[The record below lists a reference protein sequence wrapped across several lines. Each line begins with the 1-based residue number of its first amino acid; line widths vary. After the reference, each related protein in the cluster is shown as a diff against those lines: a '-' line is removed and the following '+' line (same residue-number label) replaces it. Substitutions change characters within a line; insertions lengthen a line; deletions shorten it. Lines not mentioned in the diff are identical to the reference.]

1 MIQINKHLEDNTII
15 LMMLFTIRMIRVTN
29 ELTTGNLL
37 SNGDFSQVEP
47 DGRPSI
53 WNVDVGQGNTSIKVL
68 PKKYLGLNAVQISVY
83 TSQKLVTL
91 TQMIQLEQSTNKSF
105 LVMTFWYATWIIY
118 SSGSVRLEFY
128 DSSNYRIGNEYM
140 KSLSSNLTW
149 TYGHI
154 KKSVHTYAVSA
165 KVIIRMYNC
174 MGKVLMANFSVEQVD
189 SWENATFFVSPR
201 QDGTIFIQWNLANNG
216 IGVAHYEIY
225 RGKGRLSALNDTHL
239 MVTIPTMSSYGKNI
253 YESMYTDHSVRL
265 NTIYTYQVVAR
276 DSNRTIIDQTTLTIG
291 QADLGEGYHD
301 TTTLIAFPRID
312 GIHISW
318 RLKARSVAKHI
329 ILYNGIDSISKIG
342 SSRAQRLG
350 TYSVQD
356 IKAIVSLSNVG
367 PFLLVSDDGNDI
379 ATAKLANLTR
389 PRIVLTPTHLAFIR
403 DKINQ
408 SGHAQEVFKALIKSI
423 HTYQPDNSFNYCWPA
438 RDAALLYA
446 ITRNISYV
454 DIAHS
459 ALNVNRMNYTIYDN
473 TAIKLRFALSTMAR
487 AQAFDWAYD
496 AFTVQQ
502 RRELISDFQYAAS
515 IFTCYSGTVKI
526 FKRIICNFLL
536 QFHLPKLVF
545 YR

>member
-1 MIQINKHLEDNTII
+1 
-15 LMMLFTIRMIRVTN
+15 
-29 ELTTGNLL
+29 
-37 SNGDFSQVEP
+37 
-47 DGRPSI
+47 
-53 WNVDVGQGNTSIKVL
+53 
-68 PKKYLGLNAVQISVY
+68 
-83 TSQKLVTL
+83 
-91 TQMIQLEQSTNKSF
+91 
-105 LVMTFWYATWIIY
+105 
-118 SSGSVRLEFY
+118 
-128 DSSNYRIGNEYM
+128 
-140 KSLSSNLTW
+140 
-149 TYGHI
+149 
-154 KKSVHTYAVSA
+154 
-165 KVIIRMYNC
+165 

-201 QDGTIFIQWNLANNG
+201 HDGTIFIQWNLANNG
-216 IGVAHYEIY
+216 TSVARYDIY
-225 RGKGRLSALNDTHL
+225 RGKGRLSALNASHL

-301 TTTLIAFPRID
+301 TTTIIAFPRID

-318 RLKARSVAKHI
+318 RLKPRSAAKHV
-329 ILYNGIDSISKIG
+329 ILYNGIDSISNIG

-367 PFLLVSDDGNDI
+367 PFLLVSDDRNDI

-389 PRIVLTPTHLAFIR
+389 PRIVLTPTRLEFIR

-454 DIAHS
+454 DIVHS

-502 RRELISDFQYAAS
+502 RRELMSDFQYAAS

-526 FKRIICNFLL
+526 FKRIIRNFLL